1 MMDIYTE
8 IDLKQR
14 IKDAIEN
21 GTELNTF
28 INEIGWEDWMQ
39 AYTDKQENNGEELT
53 IGQIEAINNDIK
65 ELWDKT
71 KAEMPLRLFKVYA
84 QNIRGKKHITMIPEY
99 DEESVINEAVDGVY
113 NDASNYENF
122 DIFKDDNPDEL
133 DDDKINEAFSAIK
146 DYFNEN
152 GILNAGDYQI
162 VKAYGEGCVSI
173 PCMCGYDT
181 TFIFDL

>member
-1 MMDIYTE
+1 MMDIYTKL
-8 IDLKQR
+8 DLEQR
-14 IKDAIEN
+14 IKDAIEE
-21 GTELNTF
+21 GIELDTF

-39 AYTDKQENNGEELT
+39 AYTDEDENNGEELT
-53 IGQIEAINNDIK
+53 TEQIKAINSDIK

-84 QNIRGKKHITMIPEY
+84 QNIRGRKHITMIPEY

-162 VKAYGEGCVSI
+162 VKAYGEGCISI
-173 PCMCGYDT
+173 PNNCGYDT

>member
-1 MMDIYTE
+1 MMDIYTKL
-8 IDLKQR
+8 DLEQR
-14 IKDAIEN
+14 IKDAIEE
-21 GTELNTF
+21 GIELDTF

-39 AYTDKQENNGEELT
+39 AYTDEDENNGEELT
-53 IGQIEAINNDIK
+53 TEQIKAINSDIK

-113 NDASNYENF
+113 NNASNYENF
-122 DIFKDDNPDEL
+122 DIFKDDSPDEL